1 MIHIGKPYLGEQ
13 EGRPALRAQVQI
25 REKQE
30 EIWFSVDPEYGEYL
44 TDDRLDAFVVSLLPM
59 AMRQGLDI
67 CCQAP
72 ITRRLHYQLTEYLI
86 PGLAAGTPVFHSI
99 ALHAPVTDA
108 VLPRG
113 NGVGTGWSGGVD
125 SMYTLMSHLQRE
137 EPQFRL
143 THLLIANIG
152 TLESEDN
159 RWMLAHMAEEAR
171 GGIAGELGLPVITL
185 DSNVQL
191 VLQETYLSVAGF
203 RLPAAVLALQK
214 LFRVFLHSGGYSFG
228 QFSIRPENSA
238 RYELLLLSCFE
249 TDNTVFYSTG
259 SQVSR
264 TGKLRAL
271 SEFPPAWK
279 YLHPCIYAT
288 NRKNCGR
295 CAKCARTQG
304 ALDIL
309 GTLDRF
315 EAVFDLE
322 DYRTRR
328 DLYQAT
334 FLAQRVNPFYDE
346 ILCLMEEKGMSPSPE
361 VQRIARILRAAEK
374 AEQNRKKG
382 ENTR

>member
-191 VLQETYLSVAGF
+191 VLQETYLFGGTIMDNIRYGKLDATDDEVIAAAKAAGAHPFITRLRDGYRTEVADNGSNLSAGQ
-203 RLPAAVLALQK
+203 RQMLALARAVLNDPPILILDEATSNVDTRTELRIQRI
-214 LFRVFLHSGGYSFG
+214 LAGLMENRTSFV
-228 QFSIRPENSA
+228 IAHR
-238 RYELLLLSCFE
+238 
-249 TDNTVFYSTG
+249 
-259 SQVSR
+259 
-264 TGKLRAL
+264 
-271 SEFPPAWK
+271 
-279 YLHPCIYAT
+279 
-288 NRKNCGR
+288 
-295 CAKCARTQG
+295 
-304 ALDIL
+304 L
-309 GTLDRF
+309 GTIRDSDCIFVVDHGEIVERGNHAQLMAMDGTYARMYRSQYPE
-315 EAVFDLE
+315 EA
-322 DYRTRR
+322 
-328 DLYQAT
+328 
-334 FLAQRVNPFYDE
+334 
-346 ILCLMEEKGMSPSPE
+346 
-361 VQRIARILRAAEK
+361 
-374 AEQNRKKG
+374 
-382 ENTR
+382 